1 MPATKTRYARY
12 GDLHVAYQEVGTGP
26 PDIVFV
32 APYITNVE
40 AMWEFPL
47 WARYLDGLAGI
58 GRLILFDAI
67 GSGLSD
73 PLPSLNQTLD
83 SWTNDVRVVM
93 DAVELDRATIH
104 CFDSAGVMA
113 MLFAATY
120 PQRTSA
126 LILVN
131 TFARALADHDYPG
144 LPAESRDQFIDWWA
158 PQWGT
163 GELSHLVAPSLD
175 LSPLEIDRWARP
187 ERQIASP
194 GTVRHQLKMIL
205 DSDVR
210 DALPLI
216 QAPTLVI
223 HRKGNQVIPVGSGRY
238 LAQQI
243 PGAKYVELPGAD
255 HVPFAGDYDTV
266 LAEIREFLTGV
277 REAPVSDRVLATLLF
292 TDVVGSTRKATE
304 LGDRRWR
311 ELLDDHDLAIR
322 QVVEQFRGR
331 VVKTTGDGALAIFD
345 GPARA
350 IEAAR
355 AISQRAARL
364 GLQIRAGLHT
374 GECETRG
381 SDVGGIAVHLAAR
394 VAETARPGE
403 ILVSRT
409 VKDLVAGSGI
419 EFSDRGSHQ
428 FKGISDEWR
437 LFSVS
442 G

>member
-1 MPATKTRYARY
+1 
-12 GDLHVAYQEVGTGP
+12 
-26 PDIVFV
+26 
-32 APYITNVE
+32 
-40 AMWEFPL
+40 
-47 WARYLDGLAGI
+47 
-58 GRLILFDAI
+58 
-67 GSGLSD
+67 
-73 PLPSLNQTLD
+73 
-83 SWTNDVRVVM
+83 
-93 DAVELDRATIH
+93 
-104 CFDSAGVMA
+104 MA

-131 TFARALADHDYPG
+131 TFARALADHEYPG

-175 LSPLEIDRWARP
+175 LSPLEIDRWARL

-437 LFSVS
+437 LFSVA